1 MRLGR
6 NIVIACITTAVLI
19 AVVGSLHA
27 RACHAEDFME
37 PFGYAD
43 ARLLG
48 MGYSY
53 VGLWGDPNPLY
64 SNPASFG
71 LTRGVLSLSFGT
83 SFGGSADGG
92 SFRFVSVTDE
102 DRDAGA
108 GGFAWGQYKWFDDDS
123 EFINNTFNY
132 MVGQAFKD
140 LGSLGIGLRYV
151 RGAEYSG
158 YTMVS
163 SWQGFA
169 TDVGVML
176 RHKVVTLGVLARDV
190 TTTQLKFL
198 DGTSE
203 KVAPTYSLGLSL
215 RPVKGAV
222 IALDVH
228 ELSVGDG
235 VTSGAI
241 SGGFEGKIT
250 PHIALRGGMILE
262 DGFQGGITA
271 YTGGLGLFF
280 GDFEL
285 GYACLVADEQIKK
298 QCLSV
303 MRRF

>member
-1 MRLGR
+1 MRSRR
-6 NIVIACITTAVLI
+6 NIIIACITTAVLI
-19 AVVGSLHA
+19 AAVGLFNA
-27 RACHAEDFME
+27 KACHAEDFIE

-53 VGLWGDPNPLY
+53 VGLWSDPNPLY

-83 SFGGSADGG
+83 SFRGSADDG

-102 DRDAGA
+102 ERAAGA
-108 GGFAWGQYKWFDDDS
+108 GGFAWGQYKWFEGDC
-123 EFINNTFNY
+123 ELTNNTFNY
-132 MVGQAFKD
+132 VVGQAFKD

-151 RGAEYSG
+151 RGTEYSG

-169 TDVGVML
+169 TDVGVMFS
-176 RHKVVTLGVLARDV
+176 HKMVTLGVLARDV
-190 TTTQLKFL
+190 TTTQLKFS
-198 DGTSE
+198 DGTGQT
-203 KVAPTYSLGLSL
+203 VTPTYSLGLSL

-250 PHIALRGGMILE
+250 PYIALRGGMMLE
-262 DGFQGGITA
+262 DGFEGGITA
-271 YTGGLGLFF
+271 YTGGLGLFL

-285 GYACLVADEQIKK
+285 GYACLVSDEQIKK
-298 QCLSV
+298 QCISV

>member
-1 MRLGR
+1 MRSKR
-6 NIVIACITTAVLI
+6 NTVVACIATAVLI
-19 AVVGSLHA
+19 AAVGLFNA
-27 RACHAEDFME
+27 KACHAEDFVE
-37 PFGYAD
+37 SFGYAD

-71 LTRGVLSLSFGT
+71 FTRGALSLSFGT
-83 SFGGSADGG
+83 SFGGSAEDG
-92 SFRFVSVTDE
+92 SSKFVSITDE
-102 DRDAGA
+102 DRGAGA
-108 GGFAWGQYKWFDDDS
+108 GGFAWGQYKWFEGDS
-123 EFINNTFNY
+123 ESTNNTFNY
-132 MVGQAFKD
+132 MVGQSFKD
-140 LGSLGIGLRYV
+140 WGALGIGLRYV
-151 RGAEYSG
+151 RGAERSG
-158 YTMVS
+158 YTLAS

-169 TDVGVML
+169 ADVGVML
-176 RHKVVTLGVLARDV
+176 RHEVVTLGMLARDV
-190 TTTQLKFL
+190 TTTQLKFW

-215 RPVKGAV
+215 RPVKGAI

-228 ELSVGDG
+228 ELSIGEG
-235 VTSGAI
+235 ISSGTV
-241 SGGFEGKIT
+241 SGGFEGRIT
-250 PHIALRGGMILE
+250 PYIALRGGMILE
-262 DGFQGGITA
+262 DGFEGGITA

-285 GYACLVADEQIKK
+285 GYACLVSEDQIKK

>member
-1 MRLGR
+1 MRSR
-6 NIVIACITTAVLI
+6 RSIVIACITTAVLI
-19 AVVGSLHA
+19 AAVGLFNPK
-27 RACHAEDFME
+27 ACHAEDFIE

-71 LTRGVLSLSFGT
+71 LTRGVLSLSLGT
-83 SFGGSADGG
+83 SFGGCAEDGN
-92 SFRFVSVTDE
+92 FRFVSVTDE
-102 DRDAGA
+102 ARDAGA
-108 GGFAWGQYKWFDDDS
+108 GGFAWGQYKWFEENS
-123 EFINNTFNY
+123 EFTNNTFNY

-140 LGSLGIGLRYV
+140 LGSLGIGLRYG

-169 TDVGVML
+169 TDVGIML
-176 RHKVVTLGVLARDV
+176 RHKMVTLGVLARDV

-198 DGTSE
+198 DGTSQE
-203 KVAPTYSLGLSL
+203 VAPTYSLGLSL

-228 ELSVGDG
+228 ELSVGEG
-235 VTSGAI
+235 VATGAI
-241 SGGFEGKIT
+241 SGGFEGKLS
-250 PHIALRGGMILE
+250 PYIAVRGGMILE
-262 DGFQGGITA
+262 DGFKGGITA

-285 GYACLVADEQIKK
+285 GYACLFSEEQIKK